1 MACKI
6 TQIQNILSIPQL
18 EQSKKQNNIL
28 HHRLHEFL
36 TRNSQKVKNLSSY
49 LCSLPSGE
57 HIYQYPQLDHLDLYY
72 KVNNREITLK
82 LLSTIRIVEILEK
95 TMINVEATD
104 TPINMLPL
112 PHQLCI
118 AIDDEYEYQRD
129 LYFTSFVEPMITYT
143 YPNEGIIH
151 HNYSWY

>member
-1 MACKI
+1 M
-6 TQIQNILSIPQL
+6 
-18 EQSKKQNNIL
+18 
-28 HHRLHEFL
+28 
-36 TRNSQKVKNLSSY
+36 KNLSSY
-49 LCSLPSGE
+49 LCSLPAGE
-57 HIYQYPQLDHLDLYY
+57 DIYQYPQLDHLDLYY

-112 PHQLCI
+112 PQQLCL

-129 LYFTSFVEPMITYT
+129 LYFTPFVEPTITYT
-143 YPNEGIIH
+143 YPNEYIIH

>member
-1 MACKI
+1 MIHLTKTHI
-6 TQIQNILSIPQL
+6 IQKL
-18 EQSKKQNNIL
+18 
-28 HHRLHEFL
+28 
-36 TRNSQKVKNLSSY
+36 KNLSSY

-129 LYFTSFVEPMITYT
+129 LYFTSFVEPTITYT
-143 YPNEGIIH
+143 YPNEDIIH

>member
-6 TQIQNILSIPQL
+6 IQIQNILSIPPL
-18 EQSKKQNNIL
+18 EQSKKQNNIIL
-28 HHRLHEFL
+28 HRLHEFL
-36 TRNSQKVKNLSSY
+36 TWNSQKFKNLSSY

-104 TPINMLPL
+104 TPINMLPHT
-112 PHQLCI
+112 HQLCI

>member
-1 MACKI
+1 MSYILATNLHMIHLTKTHI
-6 TQIQNILSIPQL
+6 IQKL
-18 EQSKKQNNIL
+18 
-28 HHRLHEFL
+28 
-36 TRNSQKVKNLSSY
+36 KNLSSY
-49 LCSLPSGE
+49 LYSLPSGE

-143 YPNEGIIH
+143 YPNEDIIH